1 MSISPAKETAMPFVN
16 LVLLLLAV
24 FAAAALTVFVGAAL
38 APSMPIPAAMLSL
51 VIALAA
57 LALIFARR

>member
-1 MSISPAKETAMPFVN
+1 MSISSAKETPMPFVN

-24 FAAAALTVFVGAAL
+24 FAGAALTVFVGAAL